1 MKEGIHPK
9 YEQTTY
15 KCACGASFEIGST
28 IGGEVKIEICSQCHP
43 LYTGK
48 EKLVDT
54 EGRIERFKKKYQK
67 VGNK

>member
-9 YEQTTY
+9 YEQTSY
-15 KCACGASFEIGST
+15 KCACGASFKIGST
-28 IGGEVKIEICSQCHP
+28 LGGEIKLEICSQCHP

-54 EGRIERFKKKYQK
+54 EGRIERFRKKYQK
-67 VGNK
+67 VGR

>member
-9 YEQTTY
+9 YNQTTY

-28 IGGEVKIEICSQCHP
+28 MKDEVKLEICSQCHP

-54 EGRIERFKKKYQK
+54 EGRIERFKKKYQN
-67 VGNK
+67 VGK

>member
-15 KCACGASFEIGST
+15 RCACGGSFEIGST
-28 IGGEVKIEICSQCHP
+28 LGGEVKLEICSQCHP

-54 EGRIERFKKKYQK
+54 EGRIERFRKKYKK
-67 VGNK
+67 VGK

>member
-9 YEQTTY
+9 YGQAIY

-28 IGGEVKIEICSQCHP
+28 LSGEVKIEICSQCHP

-48 EKLVDT
+48 EKLIDT
-54 EGRIERFKKKYQK
+54 EGRIERFKRKYQK
-67 VGNK
+67 VGK